1 MNPVRLVTPAT
12 DLPVGVSQAKDHL
25 KVTYNDEDALIESY
39 LMAAIR
45 RCEDYRQSNIM
56 SAQYELYARTWP
68 GCNVISVISL
78 QKSPVSA
85 INSVKY
91 YDADN
96 NLQTVSSSLY
106 RLQDFRVPA
115 RIEFDSAFTMPDL
128 HDREYPVVINFQ
140 AGYIAASSVPPTLK
154 HAILLELG
162 TLHEIRQSETIGN
175 GLTGIQMK
183 EASMNMIDAETLWL

>member
-1 MNPVRLVTPAT
+1 LNPVRLVIPSVN
-12 DLPVGVSQAKDHL
+12 LPVGVSTAKEHL
-25 KVTYNDEDALIESY
+25 KITGNDEDALIESY
-39 LMAAIR
+39 LKAAIQ
-45 RCEDYRQSNIM
+45 RCEDYRQSCIM

-68 GCNVISVISL
+68 GSLCMNL

-91 YDADN
+91 YDEDN

-115 RIEFDSAFTMPDL
+115 RLEFDSTFDMPDL
-128 HDREYPVVINFQ
+128 HDREYPVIVNFQ
-140 AGYIAASSVPPTLK
+140 AGYLGASAVPSTLK

-162 TLHEIRQSETIGN
+162 TLHEIRQTETMGN
-175 GLTGIQMK
+175 GLTVIQMK
-183 EASMNMIDAETLWL
+183 NASMNMIDAETLWL